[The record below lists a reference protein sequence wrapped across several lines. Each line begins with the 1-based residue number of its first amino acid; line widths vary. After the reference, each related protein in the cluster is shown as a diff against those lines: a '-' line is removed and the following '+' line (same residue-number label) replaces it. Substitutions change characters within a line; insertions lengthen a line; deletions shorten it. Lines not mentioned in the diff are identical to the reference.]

1 MNTRQDVRNNAA
13 IIFDFDGTIALGHG
27 PVRAYANA
35 IPEEKLD
42 SPAAFT
48 KQVEAALVEIDALT
62 SPYRDG
68 YHAVAEL
75 AVAQGIDAT
84 VLSQAYM
91 FSRQQLGTDK
101 APVHMPDRLPELL
114 KVISA
119 SAWVVLATNAPEAGI
134 EKLLA
139 TWNVS
144 ELFDQLSFNTGKPAG
159 LTPLIESLGSTRI
172 LAIGDIAENDLD
184 PAAELGAQ
192 TLLITPHHTL
202 DDAAQDIIDWAQQGE

>member
-42 SPAAFT
+42 SPAAFN

-192 TLLITPHHTL
+192 TSINNPSSHPR
-202 DDAAQDIIDWAQQGE
+202 